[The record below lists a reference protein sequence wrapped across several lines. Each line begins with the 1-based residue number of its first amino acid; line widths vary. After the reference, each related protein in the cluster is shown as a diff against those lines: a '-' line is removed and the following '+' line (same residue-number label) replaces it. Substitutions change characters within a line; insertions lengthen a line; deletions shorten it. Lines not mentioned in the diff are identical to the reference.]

1 MSMEKSFK
9 QSVIEGLKFYVYAL
23 VDPRDNRIFYVGK
36 GSGNRVYQH
45 AQAALVD
52 DFPSLKLSAIREIKG
67 LGLDVKYYIIR
78 HSLTEQEAYLV
89 ESSIIDLLTYPAFNK
104 ENILTNI
111 VSGHHQWNEG
121 IKTDEEINILYDCP
135 KIEPIPGDR
144 LLLVSLNKSYKQSKA
159 TGVYLRAND
168 YESARKYWKIAAWKA
183 EKIDYILGVY
193 KGVVRVVIKVN
204 THDVTSIGEHGEIY
218 DPPRYIFKG
227 DVMEDSPYLNTDVS
241 DYPFG
246 HGGEKTYIPRNS
258 REWKEDSV

>member
-1 MSMEKSFK
+1 MEKSFK
-9 QSVIEGLKFYVYAL
+9 QSVIEGLKCYVYAL
-23 VDPRDNRIFYVGK
+23 VDPRDNCIFYVGK

-45 AQAALVD
+45 AQAAIESD
-52 DFPSLKLSAIREIKG
+52 SQSLKLSTIREIKNCG
-67 LGLDVKYYIIR
+67 LRVKYYIIR
-78 HSLTEQEAYLV
+78 HNLTDQEAYLV

-159 TGVYLRAND
+159 YGVYRRAND
-168 YESARKYWKIAAWKA
+168 YESARKYWAISANKA
-183 EKIDYILGVY
+183 NNIDYILGVY
-193 KGVVRVVIKVN
+193 RGVVRIVI
-204 THDVTSIGEHGEIY
+204 DVKSHSSCEVAEDGT
-218 DPPRYIFKG
+218 IFKKPRFAFEG
-227 DVMEDSPYLNTDVS
+227 DIVVDSPYMNKDVT

-246 HGGEKTYIPRNS
+246 SGGAVTYIPRD
-258 REWKEDSV
+258 KF